1 MGKPG
6 ELQSMGSQRAGHSLV
21 TKQLSPRF
29 LWLEQALPTP
39 LLEGSSSELLWGV
52 WGVEGA
58 KMSWQRH

>member
-1 MGKPG
+1 MG
-6 ELQSMGSQRAGHSLV
+6 LQRAGHSLV